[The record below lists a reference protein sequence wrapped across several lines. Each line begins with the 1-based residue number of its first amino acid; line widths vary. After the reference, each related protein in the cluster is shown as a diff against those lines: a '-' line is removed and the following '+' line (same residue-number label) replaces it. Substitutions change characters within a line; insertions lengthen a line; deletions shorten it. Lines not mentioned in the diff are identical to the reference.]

1 MSVFGDSACVGA
13 GAGGSE
19 SGNQKLSDRIFR
31 KEIVRDALSSLP
43 PPPGS
48 PKEPGFFV
56 GGELAHLGHLSPGPR
71 GLLSG
76 SALILVTL
84 AHTFDFLSPP
94 RTSNLLPNTGSLP
107 EPSAGPWKVP
117 RLCAPYSGLI
127 LTRAILGL
135 WVLAARAPSPWE
147 ARPKFGHIRG
157 AGRGG
162 PGEALGS
169 WVARQTS
176 KPQRILSPQEEVRPQ
191 LVPWE
196 RVSAAAWR
204 ASDLLGLGHRRG
216 RSGTQPLASGV

>member
-1 MSVFGDSACVGA
+1 M
-13 GAGGSE
+13 
-19 SGNQKLSDRIFR
+19 
-31 KEIVRDALSSLP
+31 
-43 PPPGS
+43 
-48 PKEPGFFV
+48 
-56 GGELAHLGHLSPGPR
+56 
-71 GLLSG
+71 
-76 SALILVTL
+76 TL

-147 ARPKFGHIRG
+147 ARPMFGHIRG
-157 AGRGG
+157 AGGGG

-191 LVPWE
+191 LVLWE

-216 RSGTQPLASGV
+216 RSETQPLASGVWAGGGEVSTGGSKAWPRGGGLGAAAGPVADSEQLWSRPGVLPPQPDTRGAMVAHGILQRSAKTRPLSCLVWAPAST